1 MFIAL
6 QPERLRAAL
15 PGIINS
21 LLAEIV
27 VMRLEGMRALVTGG
41 ASGIGRGIAIE
52 LAKAGADVAI
62 GDVREE
68 PLMDFKETP
77 THDRVDEL
85 GQRGLFYEADVSN
98 ESEAEALVEA
108 TVDEFGGLDIMVNNA
123 GTNIEG
129 SVEHQPYEDWRKV
142 LSVNLDAVFLCSKY
156 AIPHLRE
163 SDQGRIINI
172 SSQVAFVAWPRNAA
186 YDTSK
191 AAVSH
196 LTRQMAVDLSPDEVT
211 VNAIC
216 PGPIKTKKMKESLA
230 DFEIKHRYDEKVL
243 TSFVG
248 EPEDIGQAAVYLCS
262 DAGRYVNGHNLVVD
276 GGWLAA
282 DFFG

>member
-6 QPERLRAAL
+6 QPERLRDAL

-21 LLAEIV
+21 LLAEIE

-62 GDVREE
+62 GDIREE

-77 THDRVDEL
+77 THERVDEL

-108 TVDEFGGLDIMVNNA
+108 SVDEFGGLDIMVNNA

-276 GGWLAA
+276 GGWLAG

>member
-1 MFIAL
+1 
-6 QPERLRAAL
+6 
-15 PGIINS
+15 
-21 LLAEIV
+21 
-27 VMRLEGMRALVTGG
+27 MRLEGMRALVTGG

-52 LAKAGADVAI
+52 LARAGADVAI

-77 THDRVDEL
+77 THERVDEL

-156 AIPHLRE
+156 AIPHLRK
-163 SDQGRIINI
+163 SDQGRLINI

-196 LTRQMAVDLSPDEVT
+196 LTRQMAVDLSPDEIT

-276 GGWLAA
+276 GGWLAG

>member
-1 MFIAL
+1 
-6 QPERLRAAL
+6 
-15 PGIINS
+15 
-21 LLAEIV
+21 
-27 VMRLEGMRALVTGG
+27 MRLEGMRALVTGG

-62 GDVREE
+62 GDVRED

-77 THDRVDEL
+77 THERVDEL
-85 GQRGLFYEADVSN
+85 GQQGLFYEADVSD
-98 ESEAEALVEA
+98 EAEVAALIEA
-108 TVDEFGGLDIMVNNA
+108 TVEEFDGLDILVNNA

-129 SVEHQPYEDWRKV
+129 SVEHQSYEDWRRV

-156 AIPHLRE
+156 AIPHLRQ

-196 LTRQMAVDLSPDEVT
+196 LTRQMAVDLSPDEIT

-276 GGWLAA
+276 GGWLAG

>member
-1 MFIAL
+1 
-6 QPERLRAAL
+6 
-15 PGIINS
+15 
-21 LLAEIV
+21 
-27 VMRLEGMRALVTGG
+27 MRLEGMRALVTGG
-41 ASGIGRGIAIE
+41 ASGIGRGIALE
-52 LAKAGADVAI
+52 LASEGADVAV

-68 PLMDFKETP
+68 PLMDFEETP
-77 THDRVDEL
+77 THERVRER
-85 GQRGLFYEADVSN
+85 GQQGAFFETDVS
-98 ESEAEALVEA
+98 EEVEVEALIEA
-108 TVDEFGGLDIMVNNA
+108 TVEEFGGLDILVNNA

-129 SVEHQPYEDWRKV
+129 TVEHQSYEDWREV

-156 AIPHLRE
+156 AIPHLRA
-163 SDQGRIINI
+163 SDRGRIVNI

-196 LTRQMAVDLSPDEVT
+196 LTRQMAVDLSPDEIT

-230 DFEIKHRYDEKVL
+230 DFEVKHRYDEKVL
-243 TSFVG
+243 TPFVG
-248 EPEDIGQAAVYLCS
+248 EPEDIGKAAVFLCS
-262 DAGRYVNGHNLVVD
+262 DAGRYVDGHNLVVD
-276 GGWLAA
+276 GGWLAG

>member
-1 MFIAL
+1 L
-6 QPERLRAAL
+6 QPERLCVAI
-15 PGIINS
+15 PGTINS
-21 LLAEIV
+21 LLLEIEF
-27 VMRLEGMRALVTGG
+27 MRLEGMRALVTGG

-52 LAKAGADVAI
+52 LAKAGADVAV

-77 THDRVDEL
+77 THERVNEL
-85 GQRGLFYEADVSN
+85 GQRGLFYEADVSD
-98 ESEAEALVEA
+98 ESEVEALIEA
-108 TVDEFGGLDIMVNNA
+108 TVDEFGGLDIMINNA

-129 SVEHQPYEDWRKV
+129 SVEHQSYEDWRKV

-196 LTRQMAVDLSPDEVT
+196 LTRQMAVDLSPDEIT

-276 GGWLAA
+276 GGWLAG

>member
-1 MFIAL
+1 
-6 QPERLRAAL
+6 
-15 PGIINS
+15 
-21 LLAEIV
+21 
-27 VMRLEGMRALVTGG
+27 MRLEGMRALVTGG
-41 ASGIGRGIAIE
+41 ASGIGRGIALE
-52 LAKAGADVAI
+52 LAKAGADVAV

-77 THDRVDEL
+77 THERVDEL
-85 GQRGLFYEADVSN
+85 GQRGLFCEADVSD
-98 ESEAEALVEA
+98 EAEVAALVEA
-108 TVDEFGGLDIMVNNA
+108 TVDEFGGLDILVNNA
-123 GTNIEG
+123 GTN
-129 SVEHQPYEDWRKV
+129 EDWRKV

-156 AIPHLRE
+156 AIPHLRA
-163 SDQGRIINI
+163 SDRGRIINI

-196 LTRQMAVDLSPDEVT
+196 LTRQMAIDLSPDGIT

-248 EPEDIGQAAVYLCS
+248 EPEDIGQAAVYLSS

-276 GGWLAA
+276 GGWLAG

>member
-1 MFIAL
+1 
-6 QPERLRAAL
+6 
-15 PGIINS
+15 
-21 LLAEIV
+21 
-27 VMRLEGMRALVTGG
+27 MRLDGLSAVVTGG
-41 ASGIGRGIAIE
+41 AAGIGRGIAVQ
-52 LAKAGADVAI
+52 LAEEGADVAVA
-62 GDVREE
+62 DLREE
-68 PLMDFKETP
+68 PLMDFKQTP
-77 THDRVDEL
+77 THERIADM
-85 GQRGLFYEADVSN
+85 GQTSCFIETDVSD
-98 ESEAEALVEA
+98 EVEAEAMVETA
-108 TVDEFGGLDIMVNNA
+108 AESLGGVDILVNNA
-123 GTNIEG
+123 GTNQEG
-129 SVEHQPYEDWRKV
+129 SVEHQSYEDWREV
-142 LSVNLDAVFLCSKY
+142 FSVNLDGVFLCSKY

-163 SDQGRIINI
+163 SDHSRIINI

-196 LTRQMAVDLSPDEVT
+196 LTRQMAVDLSPDEIT

-230 DFEIKHRYDEKVL
+230 EFEIRNRYDEKTL

-248 EPEDIGQAAVYLCS
+248 EPEDIGKAAVYLAS

-276 GGWLAA
+276 GGWLAG

>member
-1 MFIAL
+1 MSIAL
-6 QPERLRAAL
+6 QPARLRAAL

-21 LLAEIV
+21 LLAEIG

-163 SDQGRIINI
+163 SDQGRIVNI

-276 GGWLAA
+276 GGWLAG